1 MEKEI
6 LTNQKQL
13 LQLYKIYVIQSSNN
27 TMNNNTMGIESH
39 DDSGPGDPDYHCD
52 THDNYPTMITRRMV
66 NSVSKQHI
74 N

>member
-1 MEKEI
+1 MKKEI

-13 LQLYKIYVIQSSNN
+13 LQLYEIYITQS
-27 TMNNNTMGIESH
+27 NNNTEVIGLH

-52 THDNYPTMITRRMV
+52 THDNYPTMITRKRV
-66 NSVSKQHI
+66 KNVSNQHI